1 MPQKNASHQTT
12 ATHGLD
18 GPSFKPVRT
27 RRVFEVICDQI
38 RDRVGRGELR
48 PGDRLPSEKE
58 LAEQFNISRT
68 AVHEAMRSLEV
79 AGLVEVRTGV
89 NGGVFIHN
97 GNTSGIKQAV
107 QDMVALG
114 QVPIASVTEARI
126 ELMATAIRLACERA
140 TEEDLD
146 AIEADIAYH
155 SQLFEQGRGSRN
167 TQSVIRFYELIARA
181 THNDIIVMMVE
192 GLSEVIRTLLVRVHP
207 SPRKDIMEVRRKVL
221 LLMRERNAKAAADAM
236 TKHLLL
242 VGDYL
247 ESENLRATGKRRKGT
262 TTRRATAATTPLK
275 STL

>member
-1 MPQKNASHQTT
+1 MSKRSAPVQAM
-12 ATHGLD
+12 ATPPPD
-18 GPSFKPVRT
+18 SPSFKPVRT
-27 RRVFEVICDQI
+27 RRMFEVICDQI
-38 RDRVGRGELR
+38 RERISQGELH

-68 AVHEAMRSLEV
+68 VVHEAMRSLEV
-79 AGLVEVRTGV
+79 AGLVEVRTGI
-89 NGGVFIHN
+89 NGGVFIHS
-97 GNTSGIKQAV
+97 GSTSGIKQAV

-114 QVPIASVTEARI
+114 QVSIASVTEARI

-181 THNDIIVMMVE
+181 THNDVIVMMVE
-192 GLSEVIRTLLVRVHP
+192 ALSEVIRTLLVRVGP
-207 SPRKDIMEVRRKVL
+207 NPRKDIMDVRRQVL
-221 LLMRERNAKAAADAM
+221 LLMRKRNAKAAAAAM

-242 VGDYL
+242 VNDYL
-247 ESENLRATGKRRKGT
+247 ESESLRGTRKRL
-262 TTRRATAATTPLK
+262 AAR
-275 STL
+275 